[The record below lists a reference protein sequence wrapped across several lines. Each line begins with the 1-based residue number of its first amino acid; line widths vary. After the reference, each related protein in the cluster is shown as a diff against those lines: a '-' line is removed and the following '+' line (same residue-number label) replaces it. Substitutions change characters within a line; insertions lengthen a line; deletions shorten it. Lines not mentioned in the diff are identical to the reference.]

1 MKEMQS
7 FLMFFYILDQC
18 YDQCPENDLGGFLG
32 SISPELWEDGKPM
45 DEAVYNDWKDRNDA
59 SLLNSQNIDF
69 VGRCPQRLCVF
80 QHNLFNLHTFRP
92 WSYWLIWGEI
102 PLFHIG
108 STSQNT
114 CFMVHLSEPGL
125 KTGTQAVTVRHRAKR
140 W

>member
-59 SLLNSQNIDF
+59 SLLNSQNIFTILPDK
-69 VGRCPQRLCVF
+69 
-80 QHNLFNLHTFRP
+80 
-92 WSYWLIWGEI
+92 IW
-102 PLFHIG
+102 F
-108 STSQNT
+108 
-114 CFMVHLSEPGL
+114 
-125 KTGTQAVTVRHRAKR
+125 
-140 W
+140 